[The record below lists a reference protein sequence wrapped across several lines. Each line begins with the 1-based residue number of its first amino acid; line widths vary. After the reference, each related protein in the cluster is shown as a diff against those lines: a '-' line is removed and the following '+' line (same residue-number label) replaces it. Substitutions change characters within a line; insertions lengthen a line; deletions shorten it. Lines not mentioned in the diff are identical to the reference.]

1 MASRL
6 RIATRLAAG
15 LLLAAL
21 CAQAPAQPKPNPA
34 WPKTLTLGTASLGGT
49 YVIYGKAWADLVNR
63 KLGTHIAIQHTE
75 GPNQNIALTHA
86 RLTDFGMTTTGVAQ
100 QAWSGKGEW
109 TKGKPFRNVRATFP
123 MYNTP
128 FHFVALEKSGIRSA
142 RDLHG
147 RKAGV
152 GPRSGTCGTYFPL
165 IFKVIGVETTIR
177 NGPAADMAASL
188 QDGLIEAFPF
198 CAGVPIAAYQEL
210 ESANRVRF
218 FTFSRDEI
226 RLIKAALPELSETVI
241 PKGSYRQLHEDQ
253 RTVGV
258 FNIGLVHKDLPEDLV
273 YLVVKTVLENTEEL
287 VKAHPAAQ
295 ETVLENWKRNTVI
308 PFHPGALRYLK
319 ERGISVPSSLV
330 PAAS

>member
-1 MASRL
+1 MASCVNSVAQA
-6 RIATRLAAG
+6 ITG

-34 WPKTLTLGTASLGGT
+34 WPKSLTLGTASIGGT

-86 RLTDFGMTTTGVAQ
+86 RLTDFGMTTMGVAQ
-100 QAWSGKGEW
+100 QGWNGKGEW
-109 TKGKPFRNVRATFP
+109 TKGKQFRHVRATFP

-128 FHFVALEKSGIRSA
+128 FHFVALEKSGIRSVS
-142 RDLHG
+142 DLRG

-165 IFKVIGVETTIR
+165 IFKALGVDVTVR
-177 NGPAADMAASL
+177 NGPAADMAANL

-198 CAGVPIAAYQEL
+198 CAGLPIAAYQEL
-210 ESANRVRF
+210 ESANRVRY
-218 FTFSRDEI
+218 FTFGKDDI
-226 RLIKAALPELSETVI
+226 RRIKAALPELSDAVI
-241 PKGSYRQLHEDQ
+241 PKGTYRQLHEDQ
-253 RTVGV
+253 PTVGV

-273 YLVVKTVLENTEEL
+273 YLVVKSVLESTEEL
-287 VKAHPAAQ
+287 VKAHPAAK

-319 ERGISVPSSLV
+319 ERGISVPASLQ
-330 PAAS
+330 PS

>member
-1 MASRL
+1 MASVAH
-6 RIATRLAAG
+6 IAGG
-15 LLLAAL
+15 LLLVAAL
-21 CAQAPAQPKPNPA
+21 THAQAQSKPSPA
-34 WPKTLTLGTASLGGT
+34 WPKTLTLGTASVGGT

-63 KLGTHIAIQHTE
+63 RLGTHIAIQHTE
-75 GPNQNIALTHA
+75 GPNQNIALTNA
-86 RLTDFGMTTTGVAQ
+86 RLTDFGMTTMGVAQ

-109 TKGKPFRNVRATFP
+109 TKGKPFRNIRATFP

-128 FHFVALEKSGIRSA
+128 FHFIALEKSGIRSLK
-142 RDLHG
+142 DLHG

-165 IFKVIGVETTIR
+165 IFKALGVDVTIR

-198 CAGVPIAAYQEL
+198 CAGIPIAAYQEL

-218 FTFSRDEI
+218 FTFNKSEI
-226 RLIKAALPELSETVI
+226 QRIKGTLPELSDAVI
-241 PKGSYRQLHEDQ
+241 PKGTYRQLTDDQ
-253 RTVGV
+253 YTVGV
-258 FNIGLVHKDLPEDLV
+258 FNIGLAHKDLPEDLV
-273 YLVVKTVLENTEEL
+273 YLVVKTVLENAEEL
-287 VKAHPAAQ
+287 AKAHPAAK

-319 ERGISVPSSLV
+319 ERGISVPSSLLPSV
-330 PAAS
+330 S

>member
-1 MASRL
+1 MASFK
-6 RIATRLAAG
+6 RIVAG
-15 LLLAAL
+15 LLLAAAAVH
-21 CAQAPAQPKPNPA
+21 AQAQPKPHPA
-34 WPKTLTLGTASLGGT
+34 WPKTLTLATASVGGT
-49 YVIYGKAWADLVNR
+49 YVVYGKAWADLVNR
-63 KLGTHIAIQHTE
+63 RLGTHITIQQTE
-75 GPNQNIALTHA
+75 GPNQNIALTNA
-86 RLTDFGMTTTGVAQ
+86 RLTDFGMTTMGVAQ

-109 TKGKPFRNVRATFP
+109 TKGKAFRNVRATFP

-128 FHFVALEKSGIRSA
+128 FHFVALEKSGIRSV

-165 IFKVIGVETTIR
+165 IFKAIGVETTIR

-210 ESANRVRF
+210 ESANRVRYF
-218 FTFSRDEI
+218 AFNREEI
-226 RLIKAALPELSETVI
+226 RAIKAALPELSETVI

-258 FNIGLVHKDLPEDLV
+258 FNIGLAHKDLPEDLV
-273 YLVVKTVLENTEEL
+273 YLVVKTVLENAEEL
-287 VKAHPAAQ
+287 ARAHPAAK
-295 ETVLENWKRNTVI
+295 ETVLENWQRNTVI

-319 ERGISVPSSLV
+319 ERGISVPSSLL
-330 PAAS
+330 PSAS

>member
-1 MASRL
+1 MASVR
-6 RIATRLAAG
+6 RVTCG
-15 LLLAAL
+15 LLLAAAFVH
-21 CAQAPAQPKPNPA
+21 AQAQPKPNPA

-63 KLGTHIAIQHTE
+63 RLGTHISIQHTE
-75 GPNQNIALTHA
+75 GPNQNIVLTNA
-86 RLTDFGMTTTGVAQ
+86 RLTDFGMTTMGVAQ

-128 FHFVALEKSGIRSA
+128 FHFIALEKSGIRSV
-142 RDLHG
+142 RDLQG

-165 IFKVIGVETTIR
+165 IFKAIGVETTLR

-210 ESANRVRF
+210 ESANRVRY
-218 FTFSRDEI
+218 FTFGREEI

-273 YLVVKTVLENTEEL
+273 YLVVKTVLENAEEL
-287 VKAHPAAQ
+287 AKAHPAAK
-295 ETVLENWKRNTVI
+295 ETVLENWRRNTVI

-319 ERGISVPSSLV
+319 EKGISVPSSLL
-330 PAAS
+330 PSAS